1 MKAVIFDVDGT
12 LADTEEA
19 HRQAFNA
26 TFKEFGLPW
35 HWDVELYVELLAVAG
50 GKERLTHYCRCVD
63 PQRLAQPDGTDFIAR
78 LHRRKTH
85 VYERRVE
92 MGEVPA
98 RPGVVRLVRELL
110 ESGVRLAIATTTSR
124 ANVDVLLATALADL
138 PPDAFEVIGA
148 GEQATAKKPDPAIY
162 RWVLGELDRPGTEC
176 LAIEDS
182 RNGVQAARGAGIP
195 VLVTESA
202 WTRRDDFTGAVAV
215 LPDLAGAGLA
225 ALRRWHEQGSRC
237 LAPVRLT
244 HQHHASLGA

>member
-1 MKAVIFDVDGT
+1 VIFDVDGT

-50 GKERLTHYCRCVD
+50 GRERLAHYCRCVD
-63 PQRLAQPDGTDFIAR
+63 PARLAQADGMDFIAR
-78 LHRRKTH
+78 LHQRKTR

-148 GEQATAKKPDPAIY
+148 GAQAAAKKPAPDIY
-162 RWVLGELDRPGTEC
+162 RWVLGELGLAGAEC
-176 LAIEDS
+176 LVIEDS
-182 RNGVQAARGAGIP
+182 RNGVAAARDAGIP
-195 VLVTESA
+195 VLVTESS

-215 LPDLAGAGLA
+215 LPDLAGVGLA
-225 ALRRWHEQGSRC
+225 ALGRWHAKGNRC
-237 LAPVRLT
+237 SAPL
-244 HQHHASLGA
+244 

>member
-1 MKAVIFDVDGT
+1 MTLAAVIFDVDGT

-26 TFKEFGLPW
+26 AFQEFGLPW

-63 PQRLAQPDGTDFIAR
+63 PRRMMQADSAEFIAR
-78 LHRRKTH
+78 LHQRKTRI
-85 VYERRVE
+85 YERRVE

-98 RPGVVRLVRELL
+98 RPGVVRLIRELA
-110 ESGVRLAIATTTSR
+110 ENDVRVAIATTTSR
-124 ANVDVLLATALADL
+124 ANVDVLLATTLGDL
-138 PPDAFEVIGA
+138 PLDCFEVIGA
-148 GEQATAKKPDPAIY
+148 GEQATAKKPAPDIY
-162 RWVLGELDRPGTEC
+162 HWVLNELQLTGADC

-182 RNGVQAARGAGIP
+182 RNGVRAARAAGIP

-215 LPDLAGAGLA
+215 LPDLADVDLA
-225 ALRRWHEQGSRC
+225 RLRCFHEEGRC
-237 LAPVRLT
+237 R
-244 HQHHASLGA
+244 SSI

>member
-50 GKERLTHYCRCVD
+50 GKERLAHYCRCVD
-63 PQRLAQPDGTDFIAR
+63 PQRMAQPDGAEFIAR
-78 LHRRKTH
+78 LHQRKTR

-98 RPGVVRLVRELL
+98 RPGVVRLIRELIDN
-110 ESGVRLAIATTTSR
+110 EVRLAIATTTSR
-124 ANVDVLLATALADL
+124 ANVDVLLATALVDL
-138 PPDAFEVIGA
+138 PPGCFEVIGA
-148 GEQATAKKPDPAIY
+148 GEQATAKKPAPDIY
-162 RWVLGELDRPGTEC
+162 RWVLDELGVAGSDC

-182 RNGVQAARGAGIP
+182 RNGVRAALGAGIP
-195 VLVTESA
+195 VLVTESS

-215 LPDLAGAGLA
+215 LPDLGATDLA
-225 ALRRWHEQGSRC
+225 QLQHWHTHRC
-237 LAPVRLT
+237 VT
-244 HQHHASLGA
+244 S

>member
-26 TFKEFGLPW
+26 TFKEFGLSW

-50 GKERLTHYCRCVD
+50 GKERLAHYCRCVE
-63 PQRLAQPDGTDFIAR
+63 PARLAQPDGMGFIAK
-78 LHRRKTH
+78 LHQRKTR

-92 MGEVPA
+92 MGEVPP
-98 RPGVVRLVRELL
+98 RPGVVRLIRELL
-110 ESGVRLAIATTTSR
+110 VADVRLAIATTTSR

-148 GEQATAKKPDPAIY
+148 GEQAAAKKPAPDIY
-162 RWVLGELDRPGTEC
+162 NWVLGELGLPGADC

-182 RNGVQAARGAGIP
+182 RNGVRAALGAGIP
-195 VLVTESA
+195 VLVTESS

-215 LPDLAGAGLA
+215 LPDLADVGLA
-225 ALRRWHEQGSRC
+225 ALRRWHAGASRC
-237 LAPVRLT
+237 R
-244 HQHHASLGA
+244 SSI